1 MDNKTITGM
10 KLVQYPNLVI
20 AHKCGWNI
28 DALACGAEVSRE
40 VMIGVL
46 NGDDD
51 LTLSEKVHLA
61 NYIEIDYRVL
71 FAPRISYIDTRKP
84 KWALFIQEMDKMY
97 ADVLNALGGREKPWR
112 LRNYE
117 EIKSIMSK
125 TQFIWYVHLLYAKR
139 ELKLAYHDVCYK
151 PKVRSKPTRC
161 KGSTANNID
170 RWNEEARKHN
180 TKVYTRR
187 FNKEPK
193 DYEEVKA
200 WINSM
205 VKENDAKDSGYTVLP
220 YLGEVQ

>member
-1 MDNKTITGM
+1 MDNKTIAGM

-28 DALACGAEVSRE
+28 GALACGAEVSRE
-40 VMIGVL
+40 VMIDVL
-46 NGDDD
+46 NSDDD
-51 LTLSEKVHLA
+51 LTFSEKVHLA

-84 KWALFIQEMDKMY
+84 KWASFIQEMDKMY
-97 ADVLNALGGREKPWR
+97 ADVLNALGGREKPWG

-139 ELKLAYHDVCYK
+139 ELKMAYHDYCYK
-151 PKVRSKPTRC
+151 PNIRSRPIKR
-161 KGSTANNID
+161 KSTTVENIE
-170 RWNEEARKHN
+170 RWSKEARKHN
-180 TKVYTRR
+180 TAAYTRH
-187 FNKEPK
+187 FNRKPK

-200 WINSM
+200 WLNSM
-205 VKENDAKDSGYTVLP
+205 ITDDSRDSGYVTLP
-220 YLGEVQ
+220 YLGECQ